1 MARRQ
6 TSAHDGNETRETLLK
21 LAARTF
27 GEQGYSATTMRNIA
41 EQSGIEAASIYYHFA
56 SKEELVD
63 EVMEQGGNRIISQ
76 QQERLAALGAD
87 ATAEQRFRAAVLGQ
101 MAGLIKHGDFA
112 LAHGRLLGQLP
123 DKVRERQ
130 IKRRERHQKF
140 WSGLLEDLRAE
151 GRLRAD
157 ADIHLARIMILGS
170 INSIQSWFNPQG
182 LAGEGGGP
190 DLRHVLPGRGAR
202 RSIGTMREIAS
213 RLSHAC
219 AILPRCLRGPC

>member
-63 EVMEQGGNRIISQ
+63 EVMEKGGNRIISQ

-170 INSIQSWFNPQG
+170 INSIQSWFNPRKGSLEKVADQICDMFFRG
-182 LAGEGGGP
+182 VGP
-190 DLRHVLPGRGAR
+190 ADQ
-202 RSIGTMREIAS
+202 
-213 RLSHAC
+213 
-219 AILPRCLRGPC
+219 

>member
-87 ATAEQRFRAAVLGQ
+87 ATRSEEHTSELQSQSNLVC
-101 MAGLIKHGDFA
+101 
-112 LAHGRLLGQLP
+112 RLLLEKKKKKTTPLP
-123 DKVRERQ
+123 
-130 IKRRERHQKF
+130 
-140 WSGLLEDLRAE
+140 
-151 GRLRAD
+151 
-157 ADIHLARIMILGS
+157 
-170 INSIQSWFNPQG
+170 
-182 LAGEGGGP
+182 
-190 DLRHVLPGRGAR
+190 
-202 RSIGTMREIAS
+202 T
-213 RLSHAC
+213 SHA
-219 AILPRCLRGPC
+219 